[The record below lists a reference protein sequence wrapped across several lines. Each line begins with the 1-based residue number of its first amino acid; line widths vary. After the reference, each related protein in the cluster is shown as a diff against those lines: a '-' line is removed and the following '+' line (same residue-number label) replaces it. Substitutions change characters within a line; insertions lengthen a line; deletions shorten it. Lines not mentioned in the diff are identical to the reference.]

1 MRICIVVNTFPAVSE
16 TFIINKVAGLAARGH
31 KIHVVCSDKKSN
43 EDLFMRYDLGS
54 PNIKVHTL
62 RIEKKLADLIINF
75 INTPSLLFKS
85 FSINPTTFAQKYVY
99 NYQLGFFK
107 RLRCDIIHFEFSG
120 IGVSFLPII
129 DALRGKKVVSC
140 RGTAEKVKPLVDEK
154 RKTLITK
161 LFYKVDAIHCVSD
174 DMAKTIEPYV
184 SNASKVFINRPAI
197 DVSFFNGTP
206 SYEKKEKFQLL
217 SVGRLSYAKGYVT
230 GLLVVRDL
238 VAKGYDVNL
247 NIIGDGPQMEEVIF
261 HINQMKITGH
271 VTLLGRRNRDA
282 VRAFCEQADVF
293 LLTSYFEG
301 LPNVALEAMAMQLPV
316 VSTKCGG
323 VEEAIEHGVDGF
335 IADVYDHTK
344 LTEYVAALLDNPE
357 LRRKIGNAAKQKVVN
372 EFTLQ
377 RQLDVFENEYKK
389 LL

>member
-54 PNIKVHTL
+54 QNIKVHTL
-62 RIEKKLADLIINF
+62 RIERKLADLIINF

-99 NYQLGFFK
+99 NYQLAFFK
-107 RLRCDIIHFEFSG
+107 RLRCDIFHFEFSG
-120 IGVSFLPII
+120 IGISFLPII

-184 SNASKVFINRPAI
+184 STASKVFLNRPAI

>member
-99 NYQLGFFK
+99 NYQLAFFK

-120 IGVSFLPII
+120 IGISFLPII

-184 SNASKVFINRPAI
+184 STASKVFINRPAI